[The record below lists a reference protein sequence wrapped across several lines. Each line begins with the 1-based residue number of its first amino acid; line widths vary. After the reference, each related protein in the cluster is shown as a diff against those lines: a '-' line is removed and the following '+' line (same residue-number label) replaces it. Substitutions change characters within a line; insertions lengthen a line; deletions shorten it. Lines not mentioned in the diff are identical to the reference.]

1 MCQDLSVPYN
11 ASANICSDTY
21 NAAKRPLG
29 KFHFKSMT
37 LLSKAF
43 ELQTYAL
50 DAAKVAGYSFKSIGD
65 LNSADIETVKSIQ
78 VAESV

>member
-1 MCQDLSVPYN
+1 
-11 ASANICSDTY
+11 
-21 NAAKRPLG
+21 
-29 KFHFKSMT
+29 MT
-37 LLSKAF
+37 LLSKAS